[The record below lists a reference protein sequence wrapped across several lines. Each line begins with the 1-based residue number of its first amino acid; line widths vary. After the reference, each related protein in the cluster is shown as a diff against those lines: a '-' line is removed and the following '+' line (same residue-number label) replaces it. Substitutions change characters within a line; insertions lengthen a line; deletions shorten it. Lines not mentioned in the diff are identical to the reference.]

1 MVIADPN
8 TKKLLL
14 RDVNRWRAASV
25 DLRVFCFCFFVVFF
39 MRDYDLKDFHHTVLV
54 GWVDTV
60 MSKTLEPSLIS
71 PKLLEKCE
79 MGAVIY

>member
-1 MVIADPN
+1 MESCQCGF
-8 TKKLLL
+8 KGLLFL
-14 RDVNRWRAASV
+14 F
-25 DLRVFCFCFFVVFF
+25 FCCFF